1 MGEGPE
7 WEFRQRDICILK
19 ELSREPQLSSRKLA
33 DRLSEKHGIDISH
46 VTVSES
52 VKEMRER
59 GVFRDAILINEEFF
73 TFSLFEFKFDP
84 EHYADQWR
92 EAMEYI
98 RDDEHTLF
106 YSLSTG
112 AYQWKT
118 IMLFSDR
125 KQESRWIHEFYKEHG
140 EVVENVRTEGLHNV
154 IKFRTDP
161 ELLDELPV
169 G

>member
-1 MGEGPE
+1 MGEVPE

-33 DRLSEKHGIDISH
+33 DRLSEKHGIEISH

-52 VKEMRER
+52 VREMRER

-84 EHYADQWR
+84 SHYADRWR

-106 YSLSTG
+106 YCLSTG

-125 KQESRWIHEFYKEHG
+125 EQESRWIHEFYKHHG
-140 EVVENVRTEGLHNV
+140 EVVDNVRNQRLHNV

-161 ELLDELPV
+161 ALFDELPV